1 MDNSYNKNNSFNSY
15 SSSNYNNYNNYSNF
29 NNYNNNNNNNNNYSN
44 PNTNTYNNSISSTKI
59 NNYSNH
65 STNSYSNNTS
75 SSKSKDIQVNKSFS
89 LVSSSRRK
97 SKETQPLVF
106 GFGLAL
112 DTLIKFAYA
121 PVERLQILQQLQPV
135 IPEINNRPSY
145 NHIISAFSTITREQ
159 GIDSLW
165 RGATAGLIRFIPSHV
180 ANYIID
186 RYKTKPL
193 SAKRFKRKGLSDK
206 EIQLYEEEYKNNSN
220 VKVYIVSPLIKTLQW
235 LNNKSN
241 LSVAVTMA
249 LGYPL
254 NLARVRLAADVG
266 VGDLRTYHSISD
278 CLNHIHSQGGILCM
292 YQGWIE
298 SYIAYILYNY
308 SAKAAYKQS
317 MNYLFG
323 KNISRPPLWKQWFI
337 GQLVTRTAYVF
348 IYPLETVKLRLM
360 MQAGN
365 KHIRYHHGW
374 ECLWRIISD
383 EGILSLYK
391 GIDVV
396 LLSEILGWG
405 IILGSGFVM
414 DWLVGKLIGTEKK
427 KSKSNH
433 KFEK

>member
-1 MDNSYNKNNSFNSY
+1 MSERYNYERNTTDIDSLINIDTKQNTSNSFSQSYSTNNNSNNDFHNKN
-15 SSSNYNNYNNYSNF
+15 
-29 NNYNNNNNNNNNYSN
+29 
-44 PNTNTYNNSISSTKI
+44 
-59 NNYSNH
+59 
-65 STNSYSNNTS
+65 
-75 SSKSKDIQVNKSFS
+75 FS
-89 LVSSSRRK
+89 LIPRNSKK

-121 PVERLQILQQLQPV
+121 PVERLQILQQVQPI

-145 NHIISAFSTITREQ
+145 SHIVSAFSTITREQ

-186 RYKTKPL
+186 CYETKPL
-193 SAKRFKRKGLSDK
+193 RNRKLKRKGLNDK
-206 EIQLYEEEYKNNSN
+206 EIQLYGEETKNDSN
-220 VKVYIVSPLIKTLQW
+220 IKIYIVSPLIKSLKW
-235 LNNKSN
+235 LNSKSN

-278 CLNHIHSQGGILCM
+278 CLSHIYSQGGLLCM
-292 YQGWIE
+292 YHGWIE
-298 SYIAYILYNY
+298 SYIAYVLYNY

-337 GQLVTRTAYVF
+337 GQIVTRTAYIF

-365 KHIRYHHGW
+365 RHIRYRHGW
-374 ECLWRIISD
+374 ECLWKIIRYLFYIYLYIFFFFFFFFFFLINQYYLFFIN
-383 EGILSLYK
+383 GFTIYIYIYILIK
-391 GIDVV
+391 GMKDFSHYIKE
-396 LLSEILGWG
+396 L
-405 IILGSGFVM
+405 M
-414 DWLVGKLIGTEKK
+414 
-427 KSKSNH
+427 
-433 KFEK
+433 

>member
-1 MDNSYNKNNSFNSY
+1 LFKVIIKKSKETQPIDSLINIDHSLHNQSSSYNSYYHNNNSNS
-15 SSSNYNNYNNYSNF
+15 NVNI
-29 NNYNNNNNNNNNYSN
+29 NNNNNININSGIRSN
-44 PNTNTYNNSISSTKI
+44 RNFTFVQ
-59 NNYSNH
+59 
-65 STNSYSNNTS
+65 SNN
-75 SSKSKDIQVNKSFS
+75 K
-89 LVSSSRRK
+89 K

-121 PVERLQILQQLQPV
+121 PVERLQILQQVQPI
-135 IPEINNRPSY
+135 IPEINNRPSF
-145 NHIISAFSTITREQ
+145 NHIVSAFSTITKEQ
-159 GIDSLW
+159 GIESLW

-186 RYKTKPL
+186 CYETKPISNRRL
-193 SAKRFKRKGLSDK
+193 RRRGLNDK
-206 EIQLYEEEYKNNSN
+206 DIQKYEEEHKNNSN
-220 VKVYIVSPLIKTLQW
+220 VKVYFVSPFIKTLKW

-266 VGDLRTYHSISD
+266 VSDLRTFHSIND
-278 CLNHIHSQGGILCM
+278 CLGHIYSHGGILCM

-337 GQLVTRTAYVF
+337 GQLVTRTAYIF

-365 KHIRYHHGW
+365 RHIRYRHGW
-374 ECLWRIISD
+374 ECLWRIICD
-383 EGILSLYK
+383 EGFFSLYR

-405 IILGSGFVM
+405 IILGSGLVM
-414 DWLVGKLIGTEKK
+414 DWLVGKLIGTEKNK
-427 KSKSNH
+427 PKADQKIKRLN
-433 KFEK
+433 

>member
-1 MDNSYNKNNSFNSY
+1 VLVQ
-15 SSSNYNNYNNYSNF
+15 
-29 NNYNNNNNNNNNYSN
+29 NNN
-44 PNTNTYNNSISSTKI
+44 K
-59 NNYSNH
+59 
-65 STNSYSNNTS
+65 
-75 SSKSKDIQVNKSFS
+75 
-89 LVSSSRRK
+89 K

-121 PVERLQILQQLQPV
+121 PVERLQILQQVQPI

-145 NHIISAFSTITREQ
+145 NHIVSAFGTITKEQ
-159 GIDSLW
+159 GIESLW

-180 ANYIID
+180 ANYVID
-186 RYKTKPL
+186 CYETKPL
-193 SAKRFKRKGLSDK
+193 LNRRLKRKGLNDK
-206 EIQLYEEEYKNNSN
+206 EIQLYEAEHQNDSN
-220 VKVYIVSPLIKTLQW
+220 VKIYIVSPLIKTLKW

-241 LSVAVTMA
+241 LSVAITMA

-266 VGDLRTYHSISD
+266 VGDLRTYHSIND
-278 CLNHIHSQGGILCM
+278 CLNHINSQGGILCM
-292 YQGWIE
+292 YQGWVE

-308 SAKAAYKQS
+308 SAKAAYKKS

-323 KNISRPPLWKQWFI
+323 KNITRPPLWKQWFI
-337 GQLVTRTAYVF
+337 GQLVTRTAYIF

-365 KHIRYHHGW
+365 RHIRYRHGW
-374 ECLWRIISD
+374 ECLWRIIRD
-383 EGILSLYK
+383 EGFFSLYK

-405 IILGSGFVM
+405 IILSSGLIM
-414 DWLVGKLIGTEKK
+414 DWLVGKLIGTDKN
-427 KSKSNH
+427 KSKADHEIKRLN
-433 KFEK
+433 

>member
-1 MDNSYNKNNSFNSY
+1 MSEHYNYSKNTTDIDSYINIDKSLRHQNTSNSSISSY
-15 SSSNYNNYNNYSNF
+15 SSFSNT
-29 NNYNNNNNNNNNYSN
+29 NNNHGPQNNKNFALIPRSN
-44 PNTNTYNNSISSTKI
+44 K
-59 NNYSNH
+59 
-65 STNSYSNNTS
+65 
-75 SSKSKDIQVNKSFS
+75 
-89 LVSSSRRK
+89 K

-121 PVERLQILQQLQPV
+121 PVERLQILQQVQPI

-145 NHIISAFSTITREQ
+145 SHIISAFSTITKEQ

-186 RYKTKPL
+186 CYETKPISHKKL
-193 SAKRFKRKGLSDK
+193 RRKGLNDK
-206 EIQLYEEEYKNNSN
+206 EIQKYEDEHKKNDSSI
-220 VKVYIVSPLIKTLQW
+220 KVYIVSPFIKTLKW

-266 VGDLRTYHSISD
+266 VGKLRTYHSIRD
-278 CLNHIHSQGGILCM
+278 CLGHIYNHGGILCM
-292 YQGWIE
+292 YQGWVE

-308 SAKAAYKQS
+308 SAKAAYKHS

-337 GQLVTRTAYVF
+337 GQIVTRTAYIF

-365 KHIRYHHGW
+365 RHIRYRHGW
-374 ECLWRIISD
+374 ECLWRIIRD
-383 EGILSLYK
+383 EGFLSLYK

-396 LLSEILGWG
+396 LLSEIFGWG
-405 IILGSGFVM
+405 IILSSGLIM

-427 KSKSNH
+427 KSRTSPDIKRLN
-433 KFEK
+433 

>member
-1 MDNSYNKNNSFNSY
+1 MSEFYNYDKNNTTDIDSLINIDNSLHNQNSSYNSY
-15 SSSNYNNYNNYSNF
+15 YH
-29 NNYNNNNNNNNNYSN
+29 NNNNNNSNINNIINN
-44 PNTNTYNNSISSTKI
+44 NNSIG
-59 NNYSNH
+59 
-65 STNSYSNNTS
+65 SNNNG
-75 SSKSKDIQVNKSFS
+75 IRNNRNYALVQNNNK
-89 LVSSSRRK
+89 K

-121 PVERLQILQQLQPV
+121 PVERLQILQQVQPI

-145 NHIISAFSTITREQ
+145 NHIVSAFSTITKEQ
-159 GIDSLW
+159 GIESLW

-186 RYKTKPL
+186 CYETKPISNRRL
-193 SAKRFKRKGLSDK
+193 RRRGLNDK
-206 EIQLYEEEYKNNSN
+206 DIQKYEEEHKNDSN
-220 VKVYIVSPLIKTLQW
+220 VKVYIVSPFIKTLKW

-266 VGDLRTYHSISD
+266 VGDLRTFHSISD
-278 CLNHIHSQGGILCM
+278 CLGHIYSHGGIFCM

-308 SAKAAYKQS
+308 SAKTAYKQS

-337 GQLVTRTAYVF
+337 GQLVTRTAYIF

-365 KHIRYHHGW
+365 KHIRYRHGW
-374 ECLWRIISD
+374 ECLWRIMRD
-383 EGILSLYK
+383 EGFLSLYK

-405 IILGSGFVM
+405 IILGSGLVM
-414 DWLVGKLIGTEKK
+414 DWLVGKLVGADKNKPKPDHEIKRL
-427 KSKSNH
+427 NN
-433 KFEK
+433 

>member
-1 MDNSYNKNNSFNSY
+1 MSERYNYNKNDDKVNLINSDNSVIHQNTSNSSVNSY
-15 SSSNYNNYNNYSNF
+15 SLN
-29 NNYNNNNNNNNNYSN
+29 
-44 PNTNTYNNSISSTKI
+44 
-59 NNYSNH
+59 
-65 STNSYSNNTS
+65 SNNDF
-75 SSKSKDIQVNKSFS
+75 KNNKHFA
-89 LVSSSRRK
+89 LIPHNNKK

-121 PVERLQILQQLQPV
+121 PVERLQILQQVQPI

-145 NHIISAFSTITREQ
+145 SHIISAFGTITKEQ

-186 RYKTKPL
+186 CYETKPL
-193 SAKRFKRKGLSDK
+193 LNKKLRRKGLTDK
-206 EIQLYEEEYKNNSN
+206 DILRYEEEHKNDSN
-220 VKVYIVSPLIKTLQW
+220 IKVYIVSPFIKTLKW
-235 LNNKSN
+235 LNSKTN

-266 VGDLRTYHSISD
+266 VGDLRTYHSIGD
-278 CLNHIHSQGGILCM
+278 CLGHIYSQGGLLCM

-308 SAKAAYKQS
+308 SAKTAYKHS

-337 GQLVTRTAYVF
+337 GQIVTRSAYIF

-374 ECLWRIISD
+374 ECLWRIIRD
-383 EGILSLYK
+383 EGFFSLYK

-396 LLSEILGWG
+396 LLSEIIGWG
-405 IILGSGFVM
+405 IILSSGLMM
-414 DWLVGKLIGTEKK
+414 DWVVGKLIGIDKK
-427 KSKSNH
+427 KTKSERQFKRLH
-433 KFEK
+433 

>member
-1 MDNSYNKNNSFNSY
+1 MSERYHYEKNTTDIDSLINIDNKQNTSNSFSQSY
-15 SSSNYNNYNNYSNF
+15 T
-29 NNYNNNNNNNNNYSN
+29 NNNNSNSNDFQNKNFSIIPRNN
-44 PNTNTYNNSISSTKI
+44 K
-59 NNYSNH
+59 
-65 STNSYSNNTS
+65 
-75 SSKSKDIQVNKSFS
+75 
-89 LVSSSRRK
+89 K

-121 PVERLQILQQLQPV
+121 PVERLQILQQVQPI

-145 NHIISAFSTITREQ
+145 SHIVSAFSTITKEQ

-186 RYKTKPL
+186 CYEAKPL
-193 SAKRFKRKGLSDK
+193 RNRKLKRKDLNDK
-206 EIQLYEEEYKNNSN
+206 EIKLYEHRNNSN
-220 VKVYIVSPLIKTLQW
+220 VKIYIVSPLIKTLKW
-235 LNNKSN
+235 LNSKSN

-278 CLNHIHSQGGILCM
+278 CLGHIYSQGGLLCM
-292 YQGWIE
+292 YHGWIE
-298 SYIAYILYNY
+298 SYIAYVLYNY

-337 GQLVTRTAYVF
+337 GQIVTRTAYIF

-365 KHIRYHHGW
+365 RHIRYRHGW
-374 ECLWRIISD
+374 ECLWKIIR
-383 EGILSLYK
+383 
-391 GIDVV
+391 
-396 LLSEILGWG
+396 
-405 IILGSGFVM
+405 
-414 DWLVGKLIGTEKK
+414 
-427 KSKSNH
+427 
-433 KFEK
+433 

>member
-1 MDNSYNKNNSFNSY
+1 MSERYNYENNTTDIDSLINIDNNKQSTLNSF
-15 SSSNYNNYNNYSNF
+15 SNTYT
-29 NNYNNNNNNNNNYSN
+29 NNN
-44 PNTNTYNNSISSTKI
+44 K
-59 NNYSNH
+59 
-65 STNSYSNNTS
+65 SNNDFQ
-75 SSKSKDIQVNKSFS
+75 KKNFS
-89 LVSSSRRK
+89 LIPRNNK
-97 SKETQPLVF
+97 KTKETQPLVF

-121 PVERLQILQQLQPV
+121 PVERLQILQQVQPI

-145 NHIISAFSTITREQ
+145 SHIVSAFSTITKEQ
-159 GIDSLW
+159 GVDSLW

-186 RYKTKPL
+186 CYETKPSVNRRL
-193 SAKRFKRKGLSDK
+193 KRKALNDR
-206 EIQLYEEEYKNNSN
+206 EIQKYEEHKLNSN
-220 VKVYIVSPLIKTLQW
+220 VKVYIVSPLIKTLKW
-235 LNNKSN
+235 LNSKSYV
-241 LSVAVTMA
+241 SVAVTMA

-278 CLNHIHSQGGILCM
+278 CLGHIYSQGGLLCM
-292 YQGWIE
+292 YHGWIE
-298 SYIAYILYNY
+298 SYIAYVLYNY

-337 GQLVTRTAYVF
+337 GQIVTRTAYIF

-365 KHIRYHHGW
+365 RHIRYHHGW
-374 ECLWRIISD
+374 ECLWRIIRD
-383 EGILSLYK
+383 EGFFSLYK

-396 LLSEILGWG
+396 LLSEIFGWG
-405 IILGSGFVM
+405 IILSSGLIM
-414 DWLVGKLIGTEKK
+414 DWLVGKLIGPDKK
-427 KSKSNH
+427 KIKSTHNSKKLH
-433 KFEK
+433 